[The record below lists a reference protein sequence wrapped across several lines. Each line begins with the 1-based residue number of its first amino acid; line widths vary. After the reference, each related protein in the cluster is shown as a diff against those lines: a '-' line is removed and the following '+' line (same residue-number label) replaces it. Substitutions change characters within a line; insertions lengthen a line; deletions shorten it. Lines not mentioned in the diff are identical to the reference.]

1 MSYLYVDTSILASIL
16 CQQRGYELFFDI
28 LSTARGVFS
37 SNLIEA
43 ELFSV
48 GRREKIIHEKTMVLL
63 SSVEIYFPC
72 DSFQRYYH
80 QIFQDN
86 HCSGADA
93 YHIACAL
100 DLDAKKNELKFLTAD
115 KNQAFV
121 AKKAGLQPLN
131 DPRLKRFLKF

>member
-16 CQQRGYELFFDI
+16 CQQKGYELFFDI
-28 LSTARGVFS
+28 LNTAKGVLS

-43 ELFSV
+43 ELLSV
-48 GRREKIIHEKTMVLL
+48 GQREKIIPEKAMLLL
-63 SSVEIYFPC
+63 SSVEIYFPG

-80 QIFQDN
+80 QIFEEN

-93 YHIACAL
+93 YHIACAM
-100 DLDAKKNELKFLTAD
+100 DLDAKKNELKFFTAD

-121 AKKAGLQPLN
+121 ARKAGLQPLN